1 MDFFHQGN
9 VHYVNEDY
17 DSALQVRILSIHT
30 MAIIFASL
38 RDEFL
43 QAFSQA
49 VEHDS
54 NDARFVLH
62 KGTAQLKLRR
72 FEDAVA
78 TLQQAEQ
85 LTPDN
90 DVALYRLG

>member
-17 DSALQVRILSIHT
+17 DSALQVRIFYIHMMT
-30 MAIIFASL
+30 ILFASL
-38 RDEFL
+38 REKFL

-85 LTPDN
+85 LAPEN